1 MKNHLHRWVI
11 EALSFMA
18 LGLFGSLIIGLILET
33 IGNQTLIPQIDLSFL
48 SEIGKVAMSVTGAAI
63 GVAIAYGLGAKPLV
77 IFFVCY
83 RWHTRLYDVWRRCS
97 WCLYCYTHRRRIK

>member
-1 MKNHLHRWVI
+1 
-11 EALSFMA
+11 MA

-33 IGNQTLIPQIDLSFL
+33 LGSQTLIPQLNLSFL

-77 IFFVCY
+77 IFSALSLG
-83 RWHTRLYDVWRRCS
+83 RLVM
-97 WCLYCYTHRRRIK
+97 THLVVVL

>member
-33 IGNQTLIPQIDLSFL
+33 IGNQTLIPQIDLSFYQKL
-48 SEIGKVAMSVTGAAI
+48 VRSQCQLPVLL
-63 GVAIAYGLGAKPLV
+63 LG
-77 IFFVCY
+77 
-83 RWHTRLYDVWRRCS
+83 
-97 WCLYCYTHRRRIK
+97 